1 MRDSKESFEETQRRV
16 TGRQPTLTERIAS
29 LRNHG
34 KLLNVFIPAVFVA
47 VVPMLVLRDILEEQN
62 LPLYVF
68 AAIGAVV
75 FIAVFLQLTYRETS
89 NRPPTQKRRGSLRRR

>member
-1 MRDSKESFEETQRRV
+1 MRHSNESFEETQRRV

-34 KLLNVFIPAVFVA
+34 KLLNVLIPAVFVS
-47 VVPMLVLRDILEEQN
+47 VVPMLILRDVLEEQN

-68 AAIGAVV
+68 AGIGAVV
-75 FIAVFLQLTYRETS
+75 FVAVFLQLTFRETS
-89 NRPPTQKRRGSLRRR
+89 NRPPTEKRRGAVRRR